1 MIDARLILDWFSQEL
16 IERMEANNITHKQL
30 ALECRTRPYNI
41 IGYIQGKNFPNPWTL
56 VLICERLGCTVDDIL
71 GYEDSG
77 FVPKRSKERA
87 FTKYPHEDDFTPYLR
102 NRLIQQMEKRKISAE
117 DLAGESGVTLITIN
131 RYLCVHS
138 GMPEMPNLLRI
149 CDALDCTPSELI
161 GY

>member
-1 MIDARLILDWFSQEL
+1 MVDTDLILQWFSQEL
-16 IERMEANNITHKQL
+16 IERMEAKGIAYRQL
-30 ALECRTRPYNI
+30 ALDTRSMPHNI
-41 IGYIQGKNFPNPWTL
+41 MGYMQGRSFPNPWTL
-56 VLICERLGCTVDDIL
+56 VLICERLECTVDELL

-77 FVPKRSKERA
+77 FAPKRDKERV

-102 NRLIQQMEKRKISAE
+102 GRIVQRMEKMKMSAE
-117 DLAGESGVTLITIN
+117 ELSQKSEIALNTIN

-138 GMPEMPNLLRI
+138 GMPYTAYLLRI